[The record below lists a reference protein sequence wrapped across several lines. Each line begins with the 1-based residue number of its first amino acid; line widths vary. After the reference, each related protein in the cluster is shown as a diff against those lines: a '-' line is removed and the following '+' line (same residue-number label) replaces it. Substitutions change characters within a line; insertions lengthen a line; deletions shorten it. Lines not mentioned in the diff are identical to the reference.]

1 MILTALLASAALAA
15 APVPAEE
22 SPSAPKRVTTII
34 LDQRDQCG
42 IGRVVYDQRAQRRR
56 KAEALKRELE
66 AQGREVRI
74 ITLHPGTKLDGDPG
88 PLVMNP
94 AC

>member
-15 APVPAEE
+15 APVPATETK
-22 SPSAPKRVTTII
+22 PVTIV

-42 IGRVVYDQRAQRRR
+42 IGRVAYDQRAQSRR
-56 KAEALKRELE
+56 KAEALKRDLE
-66 AQGREVRI
+66 AKGRKVRLI
-74 ITLHPGTKLDGDPG
+74 ILHPGTKLDGEPG
-88 PLVMNP
+88 PLVMSP

>member
-1 MILTALLASAALAA
+1 MTLTALIASAALAA
-15 APVPAEE
+15 APAPIP
-22 SPSAPKRVTTII
+22 SPKPVTII

-42 IGRVVYDQRAQRRR
+42 IGRVAYDQRAQSRR
-56 KAEALKRELE
+56 KAEALKRDLE
-66 AQGREVRI
+66 TKGREVRLI
-74 ITLHPGTKLDGDPG
+74 ILHPGTKLDGEPG